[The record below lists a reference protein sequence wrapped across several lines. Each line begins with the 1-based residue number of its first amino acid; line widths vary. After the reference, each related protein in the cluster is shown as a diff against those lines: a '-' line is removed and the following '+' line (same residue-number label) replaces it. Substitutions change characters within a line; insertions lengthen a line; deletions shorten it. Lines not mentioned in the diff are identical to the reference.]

1 MIRRAMAETADAII
15 IGAGIMG
22 AATAYHLARRKHGR
36 VVVLERDGV
45 CSGST
50 ALASGGIRHQYANRI
65 GIELTQQSIVV
76 YENFA
81 AEFGVDPQFR
91 QHGYLILQ
99 QTEEERRLYAESAA
113 TQRAM
118 GVDTRVLGPDEVRAR
133 WPYLR
138 ADDLVS
144 ATYSPRDGFA
154 DPYLVTT
161 AIAARARD
169 LGAGIRTEHPVV
181 GIERGGPRT
190 TTVRTP
196 GGDWEAPVVIIAAG
210 CWSGQVGRLAGV
222 EIPIFPRRRC
232 KFITAPLPAER
243 IPLETPFIIDH
254 HAGFSIRREGAGVMV
269 GYGRKGEAS
278 TFDTTPDWAL
288 VPGVAERAVRR
299 VPALADAEVLRA
311 WVGLYEMTPDQMG
324 ILSALPGADGLFV
337 IAGFSGHGFMHG
349 PIAGQLMAELVVD
362 GRAHTVDVAPLDIER
377 FRRGESPVE
386 VMTFV

>member
-22 AATAYHLARRKHGR
+22 AATAYHLARRQYGR
-36 VVVLERDGV
+36 VTVLERDGV

-65 GIELTQQSIVV
+65 GVELTRHSIEV
-76 YENFA
+76 YEGFA

-99 QTEEERRLYAESAA
+99 QTEEERRVYAESAA
-113 TQRAM
+113 MQRAM

-169 LGAGIRTEHPVV
+169 LGAAIETEHPVV

-196 GGDWEAPVVIIAAG
+196 RGDWEAPVVIIAAG

-222 EIPIFPRRRC
+222 EIPVVPAPALQVHHRSAARGPDPARDAVHHRPPRRLLDPSR
-232 KFITAPLPAER
+232 
-243 IPLETPFIIDH
+243 
-254 HAGFSIRREGAGVMV
+254 GAGRH
-269 GYGRKGEAS
+269 GRLRPQGRGEH
-278 TFDTTPDWAL
+278 L
-288 VPGVAERAVRR
+288 RHRPG
-299 VPALADAEVLRA
+299 L
-311 WVGLYEMTPDQMG
+311 G
-324 ILSALPGADGLFV
+324 PGAGRWPSARC
-337 IAGFSGHGFMHG
+337 AGCR
-349 PIAGQLMAELVVD
+349 PW
-362 GRAHTVDVAPLDIER
+362 RTPR
-377 FRRGESPVE
+377 
-386 VMTFV
+386 

>member
-1 MIRRAMAETADAII
+1 MAETADAIV

-22 AATAYHLARRKHGR
+22 AATAYHLARRKYGR
-36 VVVLERDGV
+36 VVVLERDAV

-65 GIELTQQSIVV
+65 GIELTRRSIEV
-76 YENFA
+76 YEGFA
-81 AEFGVDPQFR
+81 AEFGVDPDFR

-113 TQRAM
+113 LQRTM
-118 GVDTRVLGPDEVRAR
+118 GVDTRVLSPDEVRAG
-133 WPYLR
+133 WPYLVS
-138 ADDLVS
+138 DDLAS
-144 ATYSPRDGFA
+144 ATYSPRDGYA

-161 AIAARARD
+161 AIAARARE
-169 LGAGIRTEHPVV
+169 LGAVIHQQHPVV
-181 GIERGGPRT
+181 AIERRGARAF
-190 TTVRTP
+190 TVQTP
-196 GGDWEAPVVIIAAG
+196 TAEWAAPVVIVAAG

-222 EIPIFPRRRC
+222 EIPVFPRRRC
-232 KFITAPLPAER
+232 KFITAEIGAER

-254 HAGFSIRREGAGVMV
+254 HSGFSVRREGAGIMV
-269 GYGRKGEAS
+269 GFGRKDES
-278 TFDTTPDWAL
+278 NRSFDTTPDRDL
-288 VPGVAERAVRR
+288 IPGVAEQAVRR
-299 VPALADAEVLRA
+299 LPALEDAPVMRVWA
-311 WVGLYEMTPDQMG
+311 GLYEMTPDQMG

-349 PIAGQLMAELVVD
+349 PIAGQLMAELVAD